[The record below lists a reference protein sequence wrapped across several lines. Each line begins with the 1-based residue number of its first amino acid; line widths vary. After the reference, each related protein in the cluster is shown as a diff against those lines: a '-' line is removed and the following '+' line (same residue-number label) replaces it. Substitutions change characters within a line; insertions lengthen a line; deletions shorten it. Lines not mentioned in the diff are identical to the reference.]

1 LDKFELNTWLKKGSP
16 VLASTAKVLF
26 ENDINGVVLSSL
38 TELDLQQLTLTF
50 GQRKL
55 LWLLI
60 TGRWPPTKEDE
71 SNESTNVRPKSWS
84 KPTNPPA
91 SSQVYPPRDGE
102 YLRSHS
108 GHPPVHP
115 YYHPYVNP
123 PPLLPFPRWGQDF
136 PGSSAGSTTDFPT
149 EQSKLNPGSKSE
161 MPNGR
166 DSWGRTKAKVNGR
179 INPDGQL
186 ENNSSKSSLISL
198 LTPESSPDFVPI
210 TTKIEPEEEERFSI
224 GSQAQT
230 TRNWMEKNSSGKESV
245 REIRITN
252 GNEKQDVGRMP
263 ALDNVNIVQ
272 AVDTK
277 GNPANKTKDPVSSGV
292 PVAEKGLPVEAVGCT
307 AAKEKHQLSTNE
319 ETDQKSGT
327 ASSSGYSINLK
338 VDVESSK
345 KSLADINSPREDS
358 SVLPSKESSL
368 SKDSS
373 NSSTPSTDLASLQT
387 TMKKIKDVERR
398 STRKI
403 ELVEK
408 LRPQLPRQEAFID
421 LISEPPV
428 ARAPDFS
435 TQRQE
440 EPGKIPSAQAA
451 NGVILS
457 RSREMHKDETANPIS
472 NNVQISEARLV
483 EEKAELNSQSQ
494 DDSVYSV
501 PLAAE
506 DVEPIESVPQDL
518 PLPSTTA
525 PPLETESSIKDDSPS
540 DINKVEPTNEAACN
554 EKDSSPS
561 ELPKK
566 KYDVKMVGNEVT
578 VIYKP
583 KPIEDQT
590 GEPQETEK
598 FPNKQRK
605 SESSKE
611 NSSSPPANLETESK
625 SDEDLDEESPS
636 KQEYNQNPPSTQP
649 AHRPENIQVERHTTR
664 EFSSSTSVSRCERE
678 DFEEEAE
685 GRKEVSQPE
694 TDMNCLSENKV
705 KPRISP
711 VLSTLSDSI
720 GLSPSKAT
728 SPIPGNNDLNCS
740 PAGPLPETA
749 PTVQITVDDSALKD
763 GVGGG
768 GDSDSDNMDLE
779 VNSESASPPV
789 ISERGGKPRKNAPS
803 LPTVEQLTVPVKRQ
817 VQVVVKPRVQ
827 KPAAPI
833 RRRIRTVELESSEQ
847 PRRNQDDVKQQPTSP
862 RWPIAVKNMDSMDI
876 GIVAG
881 PVQEK
886 PMKDHKLKEK
896 EKVTNINSAKA
907 GSSKAKA
914 QGTQSSAKYT
924 TVKLGI
930 LPERKSP
937 TTGVSFSFIT
947 KPKGKPPNATEI
959 FKRPLE
965 NQSQQRISGKE
976 KKKKNH
982 IKKSTTL
989 QIFRTFGGSSGKAT
1003 TNNNI
1008 ASREQ
1013 ARTTKNHAFIDGNP
1027 GPQRTKYN
1035 PIFGEAPAIGF
1046 LNRVK
1051 QDAVDDS
1058 VSSEEVISCSNK
1070 QLGRK
1075 RLREDAA
1082 TDNVTAKSPP
1092 VKKKRVNSLGRIP
1105 KKNKEPSSLWTEMSK
1120 KHRTSKGPSPRSI
1133 RGFQRNRDRRR
1144 RNRSPLDSKRERRRD
1159 RSPDE
1164 RDRKRRQNRLRDRKK
1179 RRRGQW
1185 DDERGSRS
1193 SGSGRRRSGS
1203 PKQTVPIT
1211 LV

>member
-26 ENDINGVVLSSL
+26 DNDINGVVLSSL
-38 TELDLQQLTLTF
+38 TELDLQQLSLTF

-91 SSQVYPPRDGE
+91 SSQVYPQRDGE

-115 YYHPYVNP
+115 YYHPFVNP
-123 PPLLPFPRWGQDF
+123 PPLMPFPRWGPDF
-136 PGSSAGSTTDFPT
+136 PGSSAGSSHDFSG
-149 EQSKLNPGSKSE
+149 EQKKLNPDSKSE
-161 MPNGR
+161 MPNGK
-166 DSWGRTKAKVNGR
+166 DSWGRTTAKVNGR
-179 INPDGQL
+179 KTPEGQL
-186 ENNSSKSSLISL
+186 EKDSKSSLISL
-198 LTPESSPDFVPI
+198 LTPESSPDFVPV

-230 TRNWMEKNSSGKESV
+230 TRNWTEKNSSGKDSV
-245 REIRITN
+245 REICITN
-252 GNEKQDVGRMP
+252 GNQKHNVGRVQTILP
-263 ALDNVNIVQ
+263 ALDDVNTVQ

-277 GNPANKTKDPVSSGV
+277 ANPANKNKDPVSS
-292 PVAEKGLPVEAVGCT
+292 AEKGLPVEVVGST
-307 AAKEKHQLSTNE
+307 AANEKHQLSANE
-319 ETDQKSGT
+319 ETDQNSGS
-327 ASSSGYSINLK
+327 ASSSGDSINMK
-338 VDVESSK
+338 VDIECSK
-345 KSLADINSPREDS
+345 KSLAGVDSSYKDS

-387 TMKKIKDVERR
+387 TMKKIKDVERS

-408 LRPQLPRQEAFID
+408 LQPEKCHEEAFID

-428 ARAPDFS
+428 VGGSDFS
-435 TQRQE
+435 TQIQE
-440 EPGKIPSAQAA
+440 EPGKIPSAHAA

-457 RSREMHKDETANPIS
+457 RSRETCKDETANPIS
-472 NNVQISEARLV
+472 NNGQVSEARLV
-483 EEKAELNSQSQ
+483 EEKSELISQSQ
-494 DDSVYSV
+494 DDDVYSV
-501 PLAAE
+501 PLTGE

-525 PPLETESSIKDDSPS
+525 PPLETDSSIKDDSPS
-540 DINKVEPTNEAACN
+540 DTNKVEPNIEATCN
-554 EKDSSPS
+554 EKDSSLS
-561 ELPKK
+561 ELRKK
-566 KYDVKMVGNEVT
+566 NYDVKMVGNEVT
-578 VIYKP
+578 VKSKP

-598 FPNKQRK
+598 FPDTLRK
-605 SESSKE
+605 SDSSKE
-611 NSSSPPANLETESK
+611 NSSSPPASLETESK
-625 SDEDLDEESPS
+625 SNEDLDVESPS
-636 KQEYNQNPPSTQP
+636 KQEYDQNPPSTQP
-649 AHRPENIQVERHTTR
+649 AHQPENNQVERHTTR

-678 DFEEEAE
+678 DFEVEAE
-685 GRKEVSQPE
+685 GGKEVSQPE

-705 KPRISP
+705 KPRILP

-720 GLSPSKAT
+720 GLSPSKPA

-740 PAGPLPETA
+740 PAGPPPETA
-749 PTVQITVDDSALKD
+749 PTVQITVADSSLKD
-763 GVGGG
+763 GVGSG

-779 VNSESASPPV
+779 VNSESASPSV
-789 ISERGGKPRKNAPS
+789 ITERGGKPRKNAPS
-803 LPTVEQLTVPVKRQ
+803 LPAVEQLTVPVKRQ

-833 RRRIRTVELESSEQ
+833 RRRIRTVELESYEQ
-847 PRRNQDDVKQQPTSP
+847 PRRNQDDQPTSP
-862 RWPIAVKNMDSMDI
+862 RWPIAVKNMDNMSMDI

-881 PVQEK
+881 PIQEK
-886 PMKDHKLKEK
+886 PKKDHKLKEK
-896 EKVTNINSAKA
+896 EKVININSVKA
-907 GSSKAKA
+907 GSSKANA
-914 QGTQSSAKYT
+914 QGTQSSVKFT

-930 LPERKSP
+930 LTERKSP
-937 TTGVSFSFIT
+937 TTGLSFGFLT
-947 KPKGKPPNATEI
+947 KPKGKPPNANEI

-989 QIFRTFGGSSGKAT
+989 QIFRTFGGKSGKAT

-1159 RSPDE
+1159 RSPDD